1 MVVLIVSLGI
11 CRLPGLQC
19 RVRVISQEFRFPH
32 PGQPAIRQAAFA
44 FDKVADDV
52 MGGQEPLR
60 YGCFRVAAIR
70 HGIVPEEHPIGAG
83 HVRIRLAD
91 DVLLGGRE
99 LGHPVVSLRIGE
111 IQAFQFLRPCF
122 CFAVPHR
129 LRGITVGRVH
139 QGMPAQQAGHAD
151 FRQILKQLRIA
162 QVVRRGGCHPR
173 VGLWCRRVL
182 IHRM

>member
-19 RVRVISQEFRFPH
+19 RVRQPIFPR
-32 PGQPAIRQAAFA
+32 PGHKPGIQVPPPWAACH
-44 FDKVADDV
+44 K
-52 MGGQEPLR
+52 GGQEPLR